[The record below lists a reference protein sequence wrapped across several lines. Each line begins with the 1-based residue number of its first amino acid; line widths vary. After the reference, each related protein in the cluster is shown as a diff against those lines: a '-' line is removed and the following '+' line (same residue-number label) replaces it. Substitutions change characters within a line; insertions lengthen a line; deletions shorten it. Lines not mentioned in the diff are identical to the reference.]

1 MYVVNFA
8 NGNGWKIIS
17 ADTRTPSI
25 LAEGDYGSFSLN
37 NASPSVNV

>member
-1 MYVVNFA
+1 MTDFAGDTLMYVINFA

-25 LAEGDYGSFSLN
+25 LA
-37 NASPSVNV
+37 